1 MIESQY
7 GDKTFP
13 PFVKWLMGWQVGY
26 PHSTSSAKES
36 HEVHRELTKTCVRT
50 LTKIRRWPVPWTL
63 TGTSCNRGCFYIALC
78 CLLFSLHFVFKF
90 LLLQVFLLCTKL
102 QGHRQVWDVPTGFEV
117 NLHCCLRFA
126 TEYVRARYIGYT
138 ANVTFNEGV
147 QENRTGKRTSSR
159 ALSFFKQVSSFYAK
173 WYSQFVPPAEPKR
186 SRCPVQP
193 LQRGLPHVW
202 ILNIALSCS
211 CIAIKISFENPWKK
225 VVFYIGCIWLWSEIL

>member
-1 MIESQY
+1 MN
-7 GDKTFP
+7 
-13 PFVKWLMGWQVGY
+13 
-26 PHSTSSAKES
+26 PHWNQLQQRLLLHCS
-36 HEVHRELTKTCVRT
+36 
-50 LTKIRRWPVPWTL
+50 
-63 TGTSCNRGCFYIALC
+63 
-78 CLLFSLHFVFKF
+78 LLFALFPSFCFQYLMF
-90 LLLQVFLLCTKL
+90 QVFLLCIKL

-117 NLHCCLRFA
+117 NCPHIPRIA
-126 TEYVRARYIGYT
+126 IEYIRARYIGYT

-159 ALSFFKQVSSFYAK
+159 ALSFFKQVSSSYAE
-173 WYSQFVPPAEPKR
+173 WYFTVCPPAEPKR

-225 VVFYIGCIWLWSEIL
+225 WSSIGCIWLWSEIL